1 MKIYP
6 AFRKSIY
13 HLKQD
18 IIHKINP
25 EKCKFVLLEKTPK
38 INIQQYKT
46 FSDNTPQNAD
56 SFTFVT
62 IGMKED
68 KNYKKK
74 ITTFYLNENVV
85 ERLFESTEGERII
98 REYEHLGQDVKGSNC
113 KYRKIVQK
121 KMADGRP
128 EFVTNLIEEM
138 RTYIS
143 ETKKNKKTG
152 KNCLKLEIIKNI
164 IDGNKI
170 SATITEY
177 PFNGDRKV
185 PKISNLR
192 KIAGLEIEL
201 NESTPIITGTYE
213 TTNIKLPSNDK
224 YLAYRF
230 ILDTKTKIKEL
241 TKHFIKE
248 KNLDKLNIKVRVED
262 TLGKNTAGY
271 FDEERNEIVYA
282 ITASDIAKT
291 TAHEVE
297 HAYQYCQIGRVG
309 KGYSQYGIN
318 SRKIFGPID
327 NLQESMEAYKYS
339 IASINYPKLSDEED
353 LSKNMDY
360 MNNYLEVKAREAGER
375 ASKEYKDI
383 GAEFNK
389 QFFFGLQ

>member
-25 EKCKFVLLEKTPK
+25 EKCKFVLLEKTQK
-38 INIQQYKT
+38 INIDQYKT

-56 SFTFVT
+56 SFTIVT
-62 IGMKED
+62 IGKRED

-74 ITTFYLNENVV
+74 ITTFYSDGNVV

-98 REYEHLGQDVKGSNC
+98 REYEHRGHDVKDSNC
-113 KYRKIVQK
+113 RYRKIVQK
-121 KMADGRP
+121 KMVNGRP

-152 KNCLKLEIIKNI
+152 KNLLKLEIIKNI

-201 NESTPIITGTYE
+201 NESTPNITGTFE
-213 TTNIKLPSNDK
+213 TTNVKLPANDK
-224 YLAYRF
+224 YLPYRF

-248 KNLDKLNIKVRVED
+248 KNLDKLNIKVRVKD
-262 TLGKNTAGY
+262 TIGKNTAGY
-271 FDEERNEIVYA
+271 FDEERNEIAYA
-282 ITASDIAKT
+282 ITTSDIAKT

-297 HAYQYCQIGRVG
+297 HAYQYCQIGRAG
-309 KGYSQYGIN
+309 KGYSQYGRN
-318 SRKIFGPID
+318 SRKIYGPID
-327 NLQESMEAYKYS
+327 NLQESMEAHKYS

-360 MNNYLEVKAREAGER
+360 MNNYLEVKAREAGEK

>member
-62 IGMKED
+62 IGMKDD
-68 KNYKKK
+68 KNFKKK
-74 ITTFYLNENVV
+74 ITTFYSGENIVQ
-85 ERLFESTEGERII
+85 RLFETSDGERII

-143 ETKKNKKTG
+143 ETKKNKKAG

-201 NESTPIITGTYE
+201 NESTPNITGTFE
-213 TTNIKLPSNDK
+213 TTNVKLPANDK
-224 YLAYRF
+224 YLPYRF

-262 TLGKNTAGY
+262 TLGNNTAGY

-282 ITASDIAKT
+282 MSTCDFARTS
-291 TAHEVE
+291 AHEVE

-309 KGYSQYGIN
+309 KGYSQYGRN

-375 ASKEYKDI
+375 ASKEYKEK

>member
-25 EKCKFVLLEKTPK
+25 EKCKFVLLEKTQK
-38 INIQQYKT
+38 INIDQYKT

-56 SFTFVT
+56 SFTIVT
-62 IGMKED
+62 IGKRED

-74 ITTFYLNENVV
+74 ITTFYSDENVV

-98 REYEHLGQDVKGSNC
+98 REYEHRGQDVKDSNC
-113 KYRKIVQK
+113 RYRKIVQK
-121 KMADGRP
+121 KMVNGRP

-201 NESTPIITGTYE
+201 NESTPNITGTFE
-213 TTNIKLPSNDK
+213 TTNVKLPANDK
-224 YLAYRF
+224 YLPYRF

-282 ITASDIAKT
+282 ITASDIANT

-297 HAYQYCQIGRVG
+297 HAYQHCQIGRVG
-309 KGYSQYGIN
+309 KGYSQYGRN
-318 SRKIFGPID
+318 SRKIYGPID
-327 NLQESMEAYKYS
+327 NLQESMEAHKYS

-353 LSKNMDY
+353 FSKNMDY
-360 MNNYLEVKAREAGER
+360 MNNYLEVKAREAGEK
-375 ASKEYKDI
+375 ASKEYKYI

>member
-62 IGMKED
+62 IGMKDD
-68 KNYKKK
+68 KNFKKK
-74 ITTFYLNENVV
+74 ITTFYSGENIVQ
-85 ERLFESTEGERII
+85 RLFETSDGERII

-143 ETKKNKKTG
+143 ETKKNKKAG

-201 NESTPIITGTYE
+201 NESTPNITGTFE
-213 TTNIKLPSNDK
+213 TTNVKLPANDK
-224 YLAYRF
+224 YLPYRF

-262 TLGKNTAGY
+262 TLGNNTAGY

-282 ITASDIAKT
+282 MSTCDFARTS
-291 TAHEVE
+291 AHEVE
-297 HAYQYCQIGRVG
+297 HAYQYGQIGRVG
-309 KGYSQYGIN
+309 KGYSQYGRN

-375 ASKEYKDI
+375 ASKEYKEK

>member
-25 EKCKFVLLEKTPK
+25 EKCKFVLLEKTQK
-38 INIQQYKT
+38 INIDQYKT

-56 SFTFVT
+56 SFTIVT
-62 IGMKED
+62 IGKRED

-74 ITTFYLNENVV
+74 ITTFYSDENVV

-98 REYEHLGQDVKGSNC
+98 REYEHRGQDVKDSNC
-113 KYRKIVQK
+113 RYRKIVQK
-121 KMADGRP
+121 KMVNGKP
-128 EFVTNLIEEM
+128 KFVTDLIEEM
-138 RTYIS
+138 RTY
-143 ETKKNKKTG
+143 KFQKQKNKKTG
-152 KNCLKLEIIKNI
+152 KSSLKLEIIKNI

-201 NESTPIITGTYE
+201 NESTPIITGTFE

-224 YLAYRF
+224 YLPYRF

-248 KNLDKLNIKVRVED
+248 KNLDKLNIKVRVKD
-262 TLGKNTAGY
+262 TIGKNTAGY
-271 FDEERNEIVYA
+271 FDEEQNEIVYA
-282 ITASDIAKT
+282 MSTCDFVRTS
-291 TAHEVE
+291 AHEVE

-309 KGYSQYGIN
+309 KGYSQYGRS
-318 SRKIFGPID
+318 SRKIYGPID
-327 NLQESMEAYKYS
+327 NLQECMEAHKYS

-360 MNNYLEVKAREAGER
+360 MNNYLEVKAREAGEK
-375 ASKEYKDI
+375 ASKEYKEK

>member
-25 EKCKFVLLEKTPK
+25 EKCKFVLLEKTQK
-38 INIQQYKT
+38 INIDQYKT
-46 FSDNTPQNAD
+46 FSGNTPQNAD
-56 SFTFVT
+56 SFTFAT
-62 IGMKED
+62 IGMKDD
-68 KNYKKK
+68 KNFKKK
-74 ITTFYLNENVV
+74 ITTFYSGENIVQ
-85 ERLFESTEGERII
+85 RLFETSDGERII
-98 REYEHLGQDVKGSNC
+98 REYEHHGQDVKGSNC

-152 KNCLKLEIIKNI
+152 KNLLKLEIIKNI

-201 NESTPIITGTYE
+201 NESTPIITGTFE

-224 YLAYRF
+224 YLPYRF

-248 KNLDKLNIKVRVED
+248 KNLDKLNIKVRVKD
-262 TLGKNTAGY
+262 TIGKNTAGY

-282 ITASDIAKT
+282 MSTCDFARTS
-291 TAHEVE
+291 AHEVE

-309 KGYSQYGIN
+309 KGYSQYGKN
-318 SRKIFGPID
+318 SRKIYGNIE
-327 NLQESMEAYKYS
+327 NLEDSMEAYKYS
-339 IASINYPKLSDEED
+339 VASINYPKLTDEED

-375 ASKEYKDI
+375 ASKEYKEK

>member
-18 IIHKINP
+18 ILHKINP
-25 EKCKFVLLEKTPK
+25 EKCKFVLLEKTQK
-38 INIQQYKT
+38 INIDQYKT

-56 SFTFVT
+56 SFTIVT
-62 IGMKED
+62 IGKRED

-74 ITTFYLNENVV
+74 ITTFYSDENVV

-98 REYEHLGQDVKGSNC
+98 REYEHRGHDVKDSNC
-113 KYRKIVQK
+113 RYRKIVQK
-121 KMADGRP
+121 KMVNGKP
-128 EFVTNLIEEM
+128 KFVTDLIEEM
-138 RTYIS
+138 RTY
-143 ETKKNKKTG
+143 KFQKQKNKKTG

-177 PFNGDRKV
+177 PFNGDRKTA
-185 PKISNLR
+185 KIPNLR

-201 NESTPIITGTYE
+201 NESTPIITGTFE

-224 YLAYRF
+224 YLPYRF
-230 ILDTKTKIKEL
+230 ILDSKTKIKEL

-248 KNLDKLNIKVRVED
+248 KNLDKLNIKVRVKD
-262 TLGKNTAGY
+262 TIGKNTAGY

-282 ITASDIAKT
+282 MSTCDFVRTS
-291 TAHEVE
+291 AHEVE

-309 KGYSQYGIN
+309 KGYSQYGRN
-318 SRKIFGPID
+318 SRKIYGPID
-327 NLQESMEAYKYS
+327 NLQESMEAHKYS

-360 MNNYLEVKAREAGER
+360 MNNYLEVKAREAGEK
-375 ASKEYKDI
+375 ASKEYKEK

>member
-1 MKIYP
+1 MKIYH

-18 IIHKINP
+18 IIHKKNP
-25 EKCKFVLLEKTPK
+25 KKCKFVLLEKTPK

-62 IGMKED
+62 IGMKDD
-68 KNYKKK
+68 KNFKKK
-74 ITTFYLNENVV
+74 ITTFYSGENIVQ
-85 ERLFESTEGERII
+85 RLFETSDGERII

-128 EFVTNLIEEM
+128 KFVTNLIVEM

-201 NESTPIITGTYE
+201 NESTPNITGTFE
-213 TTNIKLPSNDK
+213 TTNVKLPANDK
-224 YLAYRF
+224 YLPYRF

-309 KGYSQYGIN
+309 KGYSRYGIN
-318 SRKIFGPID
+318 SRKIYGPID

-339 IASINYPKLSDEED
+339 VASINYPKLTNEED

-375 ASKEYKDI
+375 ASKEYKEK